1 MVMHRHNLI
10 GEAKYDSET
19 KYAALVAF
27 ILILHLLSGLS
38 SGWAATIHAELDR
51 NRVSINESFTL
62 VFETD
67 GSVDGDPDFEPIKKH
82 FEILQKS
89 QGSTMEIINGQF
101 AQRKRWTLTLMGRE
115 IGFFTIPPISFGKDK
130 SLGLRIDI
138 EKMKTS
144 RDIKLEPLF
153 LEVSIDPVVA
163 YVQSQTIYTVRLYHS
178 VTLLSGK
185 LSEPKVSDTDVVI
198 EKLGKDREFE
208 TTRRGRNYRV
218 VERRYAIF
226 PQQSGRIK
234 IDPITF
240 AGQMA
245 SRSRSNFNPFP
256 GGGPIKRL
264 RSKALELEVHPVPQ
278 NKVRGRWLPAKNLR
292 IVEAWPEGKDGA
304 ALSKVGEP
312 VTWTLTLIA
321 EGLTAAQLPEIS
333 PGFPEGFKSYPDQ
346 PVLTDETTHEGLIG
360 FRQERIALIPTKAG
374 SFLLPAIEV
383 PWWNT
388 TTERMEKT
396 RLPERLIKV
405 APADPGE
412 QPGPSGLFEDEA
424 EADVQLAERTA
435 SKESSGR
442 SDFWSWISL
451 VLALG
456 WTVTLILWWG
466 TRQRP
471 SADPMPDSE
480 NPTLPGINQIK
491 RKLKKACVQNQAHE
505 AKETLLTWAQIL
517 RPPIRITSL
526 GELGKQVGQA
536 LSEEISR
543 LNGVLYSRT
552 SAPWQDGPG
561 LWAAFEEEISAK
573 QPKSGRKTE
582 VLAPMTPR
590 P

>member
-1 MVMHRHNLI
+1 MVMRQHNLI
-10 GEAKYDSET
+10 GEARFHRET

-27 ILILHLLSGLS
+27 FLVLFLLSGLS

-67 GSVDGDPDFEPIKKH
+67 GSVDDDPDFKPIEEH

-89 QGSTMEIINGQF
+89 QGSTMQIVNGQF
-101 AQRKRWTLTLMGRE
+101 AQRKRWTLTLMGKE

-130 SLGLRIDI
+130 SPGLRIDI
-138 EKMKTS
+138 EKVKTS
-144 RDIKLEPLF
+144 RDIKMEPLF
-153 LEVSIDPVVA
+153 LEVSIKPVVA

-185 LSEPKVSDTDVVI
+185 LSEPKVSEADVVI

-208 TTRRGRNYRV
+208 TTRHGRNYRV

-226 PQQSGRIK
+226 PQQSGRVK

-240 AGQMA
+240 AGQLA

-264 RSKALELEVHPVPQ
+264 RSEALELEVHPVPTD
-278 NKVRGRWLPAKNLR
+278 KVRGRWLPAQSLR
-292 IVEAWPEGKDGA
+292 ITEAWPEGKDGM

-312 VTWTLTLIA
+312 VTWTLTLMA
-321 EGLTAAQLPEIS
+321 EGLTAAQLPEIA
-333 PGFPEGFKSYPDQ
+333 PRFPEGFKSYPDQ
-346 PVLTDETTHEGLIG
+346 PVLTNETTHEGLIG
-360 FRQERIALIPTKAG
+360 IRQERIALIPTKAG

-388 TTERMEKT
+388 ETEQMEKT
-396 RLPERLIKV
+396 RLPERLIEV

-412 QPGPSGLFEDEA
+412 QETPSGLFEGET
-424 EADVQLAERTA
+424 EPGIPLAERGA
-435 SKESSGR
+435 SENTPGR

-456 WTVTLILWWG
+456 WSVTLILWWG
-466 TRQRP
+466 ARQKP
-471 SADPMPDSE
+471 STDPVPDPES
-480 NPTLPGINQIK
+480 PTLPGIGPLKKQ
-491 RKLKKACVQNQAHE
+491 LKKACVHNQAHE
-505 AKETLLTWAQIL
+505 AKEALLSWAQTL
-517 RPPIRITSL
+517 RLTRTTSL
-526 GELGKQVGQA
+526 GELGKQVGQT

-543 LNGVLYSRT
+543 LNGILYSRT

-561 LWAAFEEEISAK
+561 LWAAFEEELSGNK
-573 QPKSGRKTE
+573 QKSGQKTE
-582 VLAPMTPR
+582 VLAPMTPGH
-590 P
+590 